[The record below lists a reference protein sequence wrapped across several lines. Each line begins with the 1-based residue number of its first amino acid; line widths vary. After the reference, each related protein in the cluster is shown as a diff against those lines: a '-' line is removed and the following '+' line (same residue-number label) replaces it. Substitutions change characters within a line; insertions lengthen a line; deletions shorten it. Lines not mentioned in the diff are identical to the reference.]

1 MPPKVPEFDKKQ
13 VVNEI
18 VKEMMPSLIKYEF
31 IMSEEAESKKNI
43 LIQDLNSESE
53 SLLQAQVQAIRN
65 AVRENGLIVLDEKGN
80 PKQSC

>member
-1 MPPKVPEFDKKQ
+1 
-13 VVNEI
+13 
-18 VKEMMPSLIKYEF
+18 MMPSLIKYGF
-31 IMSEEAESKKNI
+31 TMAEEAESMKNI